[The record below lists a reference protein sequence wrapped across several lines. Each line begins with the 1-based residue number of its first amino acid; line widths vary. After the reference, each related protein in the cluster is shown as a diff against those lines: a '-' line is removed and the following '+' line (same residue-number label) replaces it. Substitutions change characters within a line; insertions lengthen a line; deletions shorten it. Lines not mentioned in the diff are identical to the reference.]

1 MTSQN
6 KDNKILYIILGV
18 VIYIFIVFLAIHCG
32 NYMDANPDSSI
43 IVALGPALD
52 ALTEDTF
59 NVFPISKTA
68 YSYIFSFS
76 LIFAFFALWI
86 YVENEKNKRTMPGK
100 EKGTA
105 KWLKN
110 IKKYNKKYTEP
121 FDSPTSEGAN
131 NMILTQEIFLSMN
144 GRKTRRNNNVLV
156 VGGSGSGKSRFF
168 VKPNLLQ
175 ANCNFVVTDPKGEL
189 LASQGKALEA
199 KGYEVKV
206 FNLIDMRKSC
216 CYNPFDYIRD
226 DLGVLMMINCLIRN
240 TNPPGQTT
248 SDPFWE
254 KSETALLQALCF
266 YLIKHRP
273 KEEHNFTN
281 VMKLLRAAEVDEANP
296 NKKSALDILFD
307 QVAQKD
313 PYCISLNQYR
323 TFKMGAGRTLKSIL
337 ISCAVRLTVFNLQ
350 QIENLTSKDTIALEE
365 LGSDKPVALFVII
378 PAADSTYN
386 FLVSM
391 MYSQLFE
398 TLYHKC
404 ETNPMGFTPCPRH
417 IRFLLDEFVNIG
429 QIPEFTKKLS
439 TMRQY
444 EISCSIILQNLA
456 QIKTMY
462 KDDWETIVGNCD
474 SFLFLGG
481 QEYST
486 LDYISK
492 DLGDMT
498 IVTRNNSRS
507 RGRSGSSSLSFNRD
521 GRKLMFADEIMR
533 MPKDECILI
542 INGMDP
548 YKGKKYEYT
557 KHPRY
562 NETGDAN
569 EEFIYINKF
578 DNFVSQTT
586 ESIEMKHDQKQISL
600 LKSARENPTPQTKLV
615 TGTKSMKGLCAT
627 LNLNEKNIRSRLV
640 ILPPTD
646 AGAFSET
653 ADFRTE
659 RELIE
664 FDEGF
669 IVEENKPIA
678 DIDLF
683 AIPNSEKH
691 QISKEIEDEEEVTID
706 IGRKEKEAEV
716 MQKENREQ
724 EERDAKTIT
733 NEEIPISKGESFF
746 D

>member
-1 MTSQN
+1 
-6 KDNKILYIILGV
+6 
-18 VIYIFIVFLAIHCG
+18 
-32 NYMDANPDSSI
+32 
-43 IVALGPALD
+43 
-52 ALTEDTF
+52 
-59 NVFPISKTA
+59 
-68 YSYIFSFS
+68 
-76 LIFAFFALWI
+76 
-86 YVENEKNKRTMPGK
+86 
-100 EKGTA
+100 
-105 KWLKN
+105 
-110 IKKYNKKYTEP
+110 
-121 FDSPTSEGAN
+121 
-131 NMILTQEIFLSMN
+131 
-144 GRKTRRNNNVLV
+144 
-156 VGGSGSGKSRFF
+156 
-168 VKPNLLQ
+168 
-175 ANCNFVVTDPKGEL
+175 
-189 LASQGKALEA
+189 
-199 KGYEVKV
+199 
-206 FNLIDMRKSC
+206 
-216 CYNPFDYIRD
+216 
-226 DLGVLMMINCLIRN
+226 
-240 TNPPGQTT
+240 
-248 SDPFWE
+248 
-254 KSETALLQALCF
+254 
-266 YLIKHRP
+266 
-273 KEEHNFTN
+273 
-281 VMKLLRAAEVDEANP
+281 
-296 NKKSALDILFD
+296 
-307 QVAQKD
+307 
-313 PYCISLNQYR
+313 
-323 TFKMGAGRTLKSIL
+323 
-337 ISCAVRLTVFNLQ
+337 
-350 QIENLTSKDTIALEE
+350 
-365 LGSDKPVALFVII
+365 
-378 PAADSTYN
+378 
-386 FLVSM
+386 

-456 QIKTMY
+456 QIKTLY

-507 RGRSGSSSLSFNRD
+507 RGKSGSSSLSFNRD

-569 EEFIYINKF
+569 KDFIYINNF
-578 DNFVSQTT
+578 DNYVQQSTSDIVARQ
-586 ESIEMKHDQKQISL
+586 DQKQINL
-600 LKSARENPTPQTKLV
+600 IKSARDNPATQTRLF

-627 LNLNEKNIRSRLV
+627 LNLNEKNIYARLTMV
-640 ILPPTD
+640 PPVDT
-646 AGAFSET
+646 GVFSDD
-653 ADFRTE
+653 ADFISD

-669 IVEENKPIA
+669 IIEENKPVA

-683 AIPNSEKH
+683 SIPNSEKH
-691 QISKEIEDEEEVTID
+691 QISKEIEDEEEITID
-706 IGRKEKEAEV
+706 VSKKEKADEITKKN
-716 MQKENREQ
+716 QENVT
-724 EERDAKTIT
+724 K
-733 NEEIPISKGESFF
+733 NEEIIENDDTSFFPTNESFF

>member
-1 MTSQN
+1 MNSQN
-6 KDNKILYIILGV
+6 KDNKILIGIIGII
-18 VIYIFIVFLAIHCG
+18 IYIFIVLVAIHCG
-32 NYMDANPDSSI
+32 NYVEANPDGSI
-43 IVALGPALD
+43 IMALGPALN

-59 NVFPISKTA
+59 NIFPVTKTA
-68 YSYIFSFS
+68 YRYILSFS
-76 LIFAFFALWI
+76 IIFVFAVFWI
-86 YVENEKNKRTMPGK
+86 YTENEKNKRTMPGK

-105 KWLKN
+105 KWLTN
-110 IKKYNKKYTEP
+110 IKKYNKQFTEP
-121 FDSPTSEGAN
+121 FDSPSSEGNN

-175 ANCNFVVTDPKGEL
+175 ANCNFVITDPKGEL

-240 TNPPGQTT
+240 TNPPGQT
-248 SDPFWE
+248 SGDPFWE

-296 NKKSALDILFD
+296 NKKSSLDVLFEE
-307 QVAQKD
+307 VERKD

-337 ISCAVRLTVFNLQ
+337 ISCAVRLTVFNLR
-350 QIENLTSKDTIALEE
+350 QIENLTNKDTIALEE

-398 TLYHKC
+398 TLYHQC
-404 ETNPMGFTPCPRH
+404 ETNPKGFTPCPRH

-486 LDYISK
+486 LDYVSK

-507 RGRSGSSSLSFNRD
+507 RGRSGSSSYSFNRD

-533 MPKDECILI
+533 MPKDECILV

-569 EEFIYINKF
+569 DEFIYINNF
-578 DNFVSQTT
+578 DNFVPQSI
-586 ESIEMKHDQKQISL
+586 ESIEVKHDQKQLSL
-600 LKSARENPTPQTKLV
+600 FKAARETPSPQTKLA
-615 TGTKSMKGLCAT
+615 TGTKSITGLAKT
-627 LNLNEKNIRSRLV
+627 LNFNEHNLYSRLALV
-640 ILPPTD
+640 PPTD
-646 AGAFSET
+646 TGAFSET
-653 ADFRTE
+653 ADFNLT

-664 FDEGF
+664 TDYGF
-669 IVEENKPIA
+669 VAEEEKPIA

-691 QISKEIEDEEEVTID
+691 QISKEIEDEEMVID
-706 IGRKEKEAEV
+706 ISKKKDEEEKNTREETKKCEEKEV
-716 MQKENREQ
+716 
-724 EERDAKTIT
+724 
-733 NEEIPISKGESFF
+733 SKSEAFF
-746 D
+746 G